1 MNPGGLPG
9 WALSRRPSRSS
20 HSTITTNRIRPA
32 DHLDLEPDD
41 VPPEPVESGDS
52 PMARLMIPGAI
63 LLVIV
68 LIVIAFLIFS

>member
-1 MNPGGLPG
+1 MTDQTPQ
-9 WALSRRPSRSS
+9 RDQPSRDD
-20 HSTITTNRIRPA
+20 RDRPLME

-63 LLVIV
+63 LLVII

>member
-1 MNPGGLPG
+1 ME
-9 WALSRRPSRSS
+9 
-20 HSTITTNRIRPA
+20 

-63 LLVIV
+63 LLVII